1 MKRDYLTLYKNPD
14 KWNTPPIKQKK
25 EYSNEISNHKIKKDS
40 LYITLF
46 FLFSIACIAG
56 LRYEQRLEMQKGI
69 AEKIIR
75 FHVIANSDTKADQN
89 LKLAV
94 RDAVGIKMSGLLKD
108 AADRSRSEAVI
119 RKIWRT

>member
-1 MKRDYLTLYKNPD
+1 MKFPTIQ
-14 KWNTPPIKQKK
+14 T
-25 EYSNEISNHKIKKDS
+25 KKDS

-75 FHVIANSDTKADQN
+75 FHVIANGRAFKRCTRPEPVGGCDPEKYGGHEADGRESHCGER
-89 LKLAV
+89 L
-94 RDAVGIKMSGLLKD
+94 
-108 AADRSRSEAVI
+108 
-119 RKIWRT
+119 

>member
-1 MKRDYLTLYKNPD
+1 MKL
-14 KWNTPPIKQKK
+14 PIIKC
-25 EYSNEISNHKIKKDS
+25 KKDF

-46 FLFSIACIAG
+46 FLFSFACIIG

-75 FHVIANSDTKADQN
+75 FHVIANSDAKEDQD

-94 RDAVGIKMSGLLKD
+94 RDAVGIHMSELLKD
-108 AADRSRSEAVI
+108 VSDRSSSEIVTHAK
-119 RKIWRT
+119 R

>member
-1 MKRDYLTLYKNPD
+1 MKFPT
-14 KWNTPPIKQKK
+14 IK
-25 EYSNEISNHKIKKDS
+25 SKKDS

-119 RKIWRT
+119 RKNGRESHCGERL

>member
-1 MKRDYLTLYKNPD
+1 
-14 KWNTPPIKQKK
+14 
-25 EYSNEISNHKIKKDS
+25 
-40 LYITLF
+40 
-46 FLFSIACIAG
+46 
-56 LRYEQRLEMQKGI
+56 MQKGI

-108 AADRSRSEAVI
+108 AADRRL
-119 RKIWRT
+119 

>member
-1 MKRDYLTLYKNPD
+1 MKL
-14 KWNTPPIKQKK
+14 PIIK
-25 EYSNEISNHKIKKDS
+25 YKKDF

-46 FLFSIACIAG
+46 FLFSFACIIG

-75 FHVIANSDTKADQN
+75 FHVIANSDAKEDQD

-94 RDAVGIKMSGLLKD
+94 RDAVGIHDLEEHGKYE
-108 AADRSRSEAVI
+108 ADGEESHCRQRI
-119 RKIWRT
+119 